1 MTFGA
6 QLRSFVVIGVLCT
19 LAYAAIYAALRAAG
33 LAPLAANA
41 IGLAAT
47 MGANFVANRHLTFQ
61 AGDEPLVP
69 QLAGYAVAYAL
80 GVAASSVVL
89 LALESALG
97 HPGGLLDTGAAVV
110 SGLAATAVRFVLMRG
125 WVFREAAAAAA
136 AGAGAPQAPRPPA
149 PAPIPQAPAH
159 AET

>member
-19 LAYAAIYAALRAAG
+19 LAYAAIYAALRAVG

-61 AGDEPLVP
+61 AGHEPLLP

-80 GVAASSVVL
+80 GVGASSVVL
-89 LALESALG
+89 LALASALG
-97 HPGGLLDTGAAVV
+97 HPGGLLDTAAAVV
-110 SGLAATAVRFVLMRG
+110 SGLAATAVRFVLMRI
-125 WVFREAAAAAA
+125 WVFRDAATQTRPDAAAE
-136 AGAGAPQAPRPPA
+136 
-149 PAPIPQAPAH
+149 H
-159 AET
+159 